1 MERLRFALAGVSL
14 LVPAAVL
21 ADVPA
26 ADLAPLTDEAVAAL
40 TPTEMAVVAAEVQ
53 LARAQAQAE
62 QAARHFREAKDKLK
76 LELLDLKA
84 AKSEAKAARAQVDFS
99 RERKSSDVVAVEQ
112 RAEGD
117 VDSRQVNASTRLQQ
131 AQDEYDRIERLAA
144 WKEAEAD
151 AAEQTAE
158 LAEQALEI
166 AQLERTQARIV
177 ALRSANAAT
186 AARYAKDQAAS
197 KLLTAREKLGIG
209 QAKLTTSI
217 AKRDQ
222 LKAGYESLAPAAAPS
237 TN

>member
-1 MERLRFALAGVSL
+1 
-14 LVPAAVL
+14 
-21 ADVPA
+21 
-26 ADLAPLTDEAVAAL
+26 LTDEAVAAL
-40 TPTEMAVVAAEVQ
+40 TPTEVAVLAAEVQ

-62 QAARHFREAKDKLK
+62 QAARHLREAKDKLK
-76 LELLDLKA
+76 LESLDLKA

-112 RAEGD
+112 RGEGD

-131 AQDEYDRIERLAA
+131 AQDEYDRIEKLAA

-166 AQLERTQARIV
+166 A